1 MFRYLIRFPLWLLVI
16 LARYPMAFIAV
27 AFQKDY
33 HLRPPF
39 RWLDTIDNSLLG
51 DQGWLDEHL
60 SGSNPAS
67 YKNMVRWIWRNGGN
81 RYNYEVLGVRAD
93 AVPEWAFERR
103 VAFKYYKERFF
114 EFRWGWALSG
124 PQKGLCKYVWN
135 PRFKTKP

>member
-1 MFRYLIRFPLWLLVI
+1 MFHYLIRFPLWILVI

-33 HLRPPF
+33 QLRPPF

-60 SGSNPAS
+60 SGSNTAS

-81 RYNYEVLGVRAD
+81 NFNYWIIGVAHAD
-93 AVPEWAFERR
+93 RPKWAFWSKK
-103 VAFKYYKERFF
+103 AIPLFAGRFLDL
-114 EFRWGWALSG
+114 RYGWTDYALQG
-124 PQKGLCKYVWN
+124 RCKYVFTI
-135 PRFKTKP
+135 RIKTKP